1 MFMSALPIVAVVGR
15 PNVGKSTFF
24 NKICGRRI
32 SIVKDEPGVTRDRVY
47 ASAEWCGHNF
57 TLIDTG
63 GIVFNEDELNK
74 SIKMQA
80 DAAIE
85 LADVI
90 VFLVDGKEGVTA
102 LDLEIAKFLR
112 KTKKPIVLTVNKLD
126 NYELELAYEFYQV
139 GLGQPNAISCE
150 QSKGLGDLLDEI
162 VKHFVQKPEEDDNSL
177 KIALVGKPNVGK
189 SSLTNKILGFERVI
203 VSPIAG
209 TTRDAIDT
217 PFRHSDKDYTIID
230 TAGLRRKRAIE
241 YDTVESYSVMRSL
254 TAISRAD
261 VVLILIDAFEDLS
274 EQDIKIA
281 GLVHESNKPSIV
293 VMNKWDLV
301 EKDTHTAEKYL
312 EKLKEDLKFMPYF
325 ESIFI
330 SAETGQRVDK
340 LFPLIEKVHSNTNKR
355 ITTGVLNDVVREAL
369 SLTPPPSVHGR
380 RLKIMYATQ
389 PETNPPKFIFF
400 CNNQELVHFSYK
412 RYLENSLRKAFDF
425 SGTPIKLFFQDK
437 KDEEE

>member
-1 MFMSALPIVAVVGR
+1 MSALPIVAIVGR

-24 NKICGRRI
+24 NKICGKRI

-47 ASAEWCGHNF
+47 ANAEWCGHNF

-63 GIVFNEDELNK
+63 GIVFNDDELNK

-102 LDLEIAKFLR
+102 LDYEIAKFLR
-112 KTKKPIVLTVNKLD
+112 KTKKPIILTVNKLD
-126 NYELELAYEFYQV
+126 NYELDLAYEFFQL
-139 GLGQPNAISCE
+139 GLGEPNAISCE
-150 QSKGLGDLLDEI
+150 QAKGLGDLLDLI
-162 VKHFVQKPEEDDNSL
+162 VKWFIRKPETEDNSL
-177 KIALVGKPNVGK
+177 KIAVMGKPNVGK

-203 VSPIAG
+203 VSPTAG

-217 PFRHSDKDYTIID
+217 PFKHNNKDYTIID

-261 VVLILIDAFEDLS
+261 IVLILIDASDTIS

-281 GLVHESNKPSIV
+281 GLVHESNKPSII

-301 EKDTHTAEKYL
+301 EKDTYTTEKYL
-312 EKLKEDLKFMPYF
+312 DKLKEDLKFMPYF
-325 ESIFI
+325 ENIFI
-330 SAETGQRVDK
+330 SAHTGQRVDK
-340 LFPLIEKVHSNTNKR
+340 IFDLIEKVYANTNKR
-355 ITTGVLNDVVREAL
+355 ITTGVLNDVVRESL

-380 RLKIMYATQ
+380 RLKVMYATQ
-389 PETNPPKFIFF
+389 AETNPPKFIFF
-400 CNNQELVHFSYK
+400 CNDQSLVHFSYK

-425 SGTPIKLFFQDK
+425 SGTPIKLFFADK
-437 KDEEE
+437 KEEEK